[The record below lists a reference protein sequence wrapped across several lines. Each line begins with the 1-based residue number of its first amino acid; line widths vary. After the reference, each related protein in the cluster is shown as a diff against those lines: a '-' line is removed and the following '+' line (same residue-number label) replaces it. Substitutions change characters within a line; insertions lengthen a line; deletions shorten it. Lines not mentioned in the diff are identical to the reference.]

1 MLSLK
6 SAFMWPHVGVP
17 TQGMPLKWEGG
28 SLYPTWAQMVPDFL
42 PYYLRCQDFGKH
54 FFLSFFLVCFFFF
67 LPIIFSVLYS
77 SVLQIRSE
85 GSED

>member
-54 FFLSFFLVCFFFF
+54 FFLSFLFVFFSSC
-67 LPIIFSVLYS
+67 PSS
-77 SVLQIRSE
+77 SVFFTVVCCK
-85 GSED
+85 